1 MANELYFEKVKTRG
15 RPKVVLNDKGKKTIE
30 DLSTILCT
38 DEEIASILGVSIET
52 LQNKDNLETFLECKK
67 KGNSQGK
74 ASLRREQ
81 YKLAMKGNCNML
93 IWLGKQYLGQKDHPD
108 TSDLAVALSNMQT
121 LANIVVHPNKDRKI
135 EDFE

>member
-1 MANELYFEKVKTRG
+1 MANELYFEKVKTKG
-15 RPKVVLNDKGKKTIE
+15 RPKTVLNEKGKKTIE

-38 DEEIASILGVSIET
+38 DEEIASILGVSVET
-52 LQNKDNLETFLECKK
+52 LQSKDNLDTFLECKK

-93 IWLGKQYLGQKDHPD
+93 IWLGKQYLGQKDHPEAN
-108 TSDLAVALSNMQT
+108 DLAVAISNMQT
-121 LANIVVHPNKDRKI
+121 LADRVVHPNKDRKI

>member
-1 MANELYFEKVKTRG
+1 MANELYFEKVKTKG
-15 RPKVVLNDKGKKTIE
+15 RPRLVLNEKGKKTIE

-52 LQNKDNLETFLECKK
+52 LQSKDNCESFLDCKK
-67 KGNSQGK
+67 RGNNQGK

-93 IWLGKQYLGQKDHPD
+93 IWLGKNILGQKDHAE
-108 TSDLAVALSNMQT
+108 TSDLAVALANMQA
-121 LANIVVHPNKDRKI
+121 LADIVNKPSKERKI